1 MPEYGCLAHH
11 DEASVVAAIEA
22 LLSEGRL
29 ARKGR
34 KYPTLWLPGKPVRER
49 TPGGSARRTGRR
61 ATSGTGSIAPELDR
75 YRKRMAG
82 RLKWK
87 AYMVFQRKV
96 ILAIDRHRPT
106 TLAELA
112 RIPGLGPAKIER
124 FGEDIL
130 ALVRRYG

>member
-1 MPEYGCLAHH
+1 MLRDGA
-11 DEASVVAAIEA
+11 
-22 LLSEGRL
+22 L

-34 KYPTLWLPGKPVRER
+34 KYPTVWIPGKAVRGR
-49 TPGGSARRTGRR
+49 SDDDGAPKRARRRR
-61 ATSGTGSIAPELDR
+61 APSSGTGSIAPELDR

-87 AYMVFQRKV
+87 AYMVFQRKA
-96 ILAIDRHRPT
+96 ILAIDRERPS
-106 TLAELA
+106 TLDDLA

-130 ALVRRYG
+130 ALVRQYSRPDLGYE

>member
-1 MPEYGCLAHH
+1 
-11 DEASVVAAIEA
+11 

-34 KYPTLWLPGKPVRER
+34 KYPTIWLPGKPVRER
-49 TPGGSARRTGRR
+49 TPGGSVRRTARRP
-61 ATSGTGSIAPELDR
+61 TSGAGSIAPELDR